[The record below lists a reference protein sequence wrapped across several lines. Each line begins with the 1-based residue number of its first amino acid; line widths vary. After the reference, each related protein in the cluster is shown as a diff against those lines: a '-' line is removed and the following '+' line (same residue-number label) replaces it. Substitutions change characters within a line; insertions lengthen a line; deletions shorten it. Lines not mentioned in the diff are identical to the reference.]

1 MRRLLGYGSLGG
13 EAEDLL
19 RELSVGAQEEILG
32 QQQEEILGADPYGVL
47 GLSSAEDDIGHTE
60 AILGALPASPA
71 RNAALLKARAARTK
85 LASQRA
91 AGVGT
96 ALALPTSAT
105 KVDVIPQV
113 NRRHRLMVCGL
124 GLTVVPI
131 GTGATITIQPQRL
144 FKPKVLSI
152 PSSIALYFS
161 ITSVQVGQDSQLAN
175 AQAIPAECFT
185 ELAVNSPIDWD
196 TCNIGNT
203 ITIQINNIEP
213 AGGAASRTFMGM
225 LVGLGV
231 KP

>member
-19 RELSVGAQEEILG
+19 RELSVSGEEILG
-32 QQQEEILGADPYGVL
+32 GTEEILGADPYGVL
-47 GLSSAEDDIGHTE
+47 GAMSSAEEDIGHTE

-71 RNAALLKARAARTK
+71 RNAALLKARQARMKIAQTKPAA
-85 LASQRA
+85 S
-91 AGVGT
+91 G
-96 ALALPTSAT
+96 LALPTSAT